1 MAARPATAMVKNSMV
16 HGVTRVDLTA
26 YSAESFEN
34 AIQFYLAFL
43 VLDELDQNEDGGV
56 VLANSHVYIK
66 ISYKEDGEMER
77 KVNDRLMNLIEKTTS
92 GDWRAVSSNVLVY
105 TVDDIGL
112 VKETLKRIGLPHQAY
127 PTELTP
133 AQIYTLDPLGNV
145 VGFTGN
151 KLAIATEIPFV
162 LPTEEDDESELS
174 SKESSYT
181 NLTSLMRTTSGY
193 PSLPFG
199 HSRTHRNIAILTSG
213 GDAPGMNSV
222 IRAVVRT
229 ALFKGCRVYIVR
241 EGLEG
246 LVKGYIEEFFWE
258 DVGGWNSQGG
268 TNIGTAKSNAFLQ
281 RRGRL
286 LAARNLIIH
295 DIDSLI
301 VCGGDGSLAAADIFK
316 HEWHSLISE
325 LLSSHLIKIEQLHSH
340 KHLTI
345 CGISASIDNDIPVTD
360 ASIGAYSALD
370 RICKALD
377 YIQVTAE
384 STSRAYVVEIMGGN
398 CGWLTLLAGIATA
411 ADYIFLPECPQQKED
426 WRTHLQRIVKR
437 NRRNGRRNTLV
448 LLCEGAVAADS
459 TPITSRDV
467 HQVLSEELDID
478 TRITVLGHVQRGGAP
493 VAYDRIL
500 ATLQGVE
507 AVSVILESTPDT
519 PSYLIA
525 VKENKILRKDL
536 QDAVRQTFKI
546 STSLKDRE
554 FEKAF
559 RAKEAE
565 FIEHYHNFLAINAA
579 DQDKKLV
586 KSASLL
592 NIAIINI
599 GAPAG
604 GMNSAVYAMASYC
617 MWKGHRPI
625 AIYNGWSGLARH
637 ESIRSLKW
645 SEIVGWQSRG
655 GSEIGTNRETPNE
668 ADVGM
673 IAYYFQ
679 KYKIDGL
686 IIVGGFEGFE
696 SLRQL
701 EKARELFPAF
711 RIPMVLIPAT
721 LSNNVPGTEY
731 SLGSDTAL
739 NSLTE
744 FCDNIGISSAA
755 TKDKAYVV
763 EVQGGNSGYLAT
775 LTSIAI
781 GACATYVPEEGI
793 SLVQLSEDIETIS
806 KSFDC
811 VQTGDH
817 AGKIILKSQN
827 ASKAM
832 SAEKL
837 ANIITEEAAGK
848 FEAKSVIP
856 GHLQQGGTPSPIDR
870 TRATKFAI
878 RAVDFILEKSK
889 VLKSQ
894 DDVIYEHT
902 KELTESAVVLGVK
915 GSNILFTSVK
925 QLYLFETNVRDRMP
939 KVIHWDGI
947 RTLSDHMAGRRRIYE
962 DEDN

>member
-1 MAARPATAMVKNSMV
+1 
-16 HGVTRVDLTA
+16 
-26 YSAESFEN
+26 
-34 AIQFYLAFL
+34 
-43 VLDELDQNEDGGV
+43 
-56 VLANSHVYIK
+56 
-66 ISYKEDGEMER
+66 
-77 KVNDRLMNLIEKTTS
+77 
-92 GDWRAVSSNVLVY
+92 
-105 TVDDIGL
+105 
-112 VKETLKRIGLPHQAY
+112 
-127 PTELTP
+127 
-133 AQIYTLDPLGNV
+133 
-145 VGFTGN
+145 
-151 KLAIATEIPFV
+151 
-162 LPTEEDDESELS
+162 
-174 SKESSYT
+174 
-181 NLTSLMRTTSGY
+181 
-193 PSLPFG
+193 
-199 HSRTHRNIAILTSG
+199 
-213 GDAPGMNSV
+213 
-222 IRAVVRT
+222 
-229 ALFKGCRVYIVR
+229 
-241 EGLEG
+241 
-246 LVKGYIEEFFWE
+246 
-258 DVGGWNSQGG
+258 
-268 TNIGTAKSNAFLQ
+268 
-281 RRGRL
+281 
-286 LAARNLIIH
+286 
-295 DIDSLI
+295 
-301 VCGGDGSLAAADIFK
+301 
-316 HEWHSLISE
+316 
-325 LLSSHLIKIEQLHSH
+325 
-340 KHLTI
+340 
-345 CGISASIDNDIPVTD
+345 
-360 ASIGAYSALD
+360 
-370 RICKALD
+370 
-377 YIQVTAE
+377 
-384 STSRAYVVEIMGGN
+384 MGGN

-870 TRATKFAI
+870 TRATKLAI

-925 QLYLFETNVRDRMP
+925 QLYLFETNIRDRMP